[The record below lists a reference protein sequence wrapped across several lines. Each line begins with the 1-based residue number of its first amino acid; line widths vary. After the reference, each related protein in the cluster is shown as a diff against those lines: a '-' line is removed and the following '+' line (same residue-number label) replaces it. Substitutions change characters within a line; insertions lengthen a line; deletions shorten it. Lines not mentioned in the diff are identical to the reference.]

1 MKRVLFVCTE
11 NANRSQMAEAF
22 ARIHGRGVIDPAS
35 AGSAPS
41 GQVNPRAIDAMR
53 AHGYDLA
60 THRSKSTAEV
70 GDQTWDL
77 LVTMGCGDTCPTLP
91 ARAREDW
98 DLADPRAMS
107 PTAFNVVRD
116 EIEQRVR
123 GLVERFAGG
132 IDTSPKMTPDA

>member
-41 GQVNPRAIDAMR
+41 GQVNPRAIAAMQV
-53 AHGYDLA
+53 HGYDLA
-60 THRSKSTAEV
+60 KHRSKSTAEV
-70 GDQTWDL
+70 AGQTWDL

-91 ARAREDW
+91 AGARENW
-98 DLADPRAMS
+98 ELTDPRSLS

-123 GLVERFAGG
+123 GLVDRLAGG
-132 IDTSPKMTPDA
+132 TGASPANST